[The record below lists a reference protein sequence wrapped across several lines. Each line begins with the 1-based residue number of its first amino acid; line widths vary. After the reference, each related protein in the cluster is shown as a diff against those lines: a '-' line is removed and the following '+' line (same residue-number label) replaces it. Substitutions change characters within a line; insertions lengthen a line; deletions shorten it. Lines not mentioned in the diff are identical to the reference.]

1 VALTGDQRRALRVI
15 EEALTEDPR
24 LSVLLGQLAAADR
37 PRRRLRTMTWIYVAL
52 SVMVLVFGMLVD
64 EPGARDTDIFMVV
77 MIPAVHLGGAE
88 VVPVGDESDAKP
100 GLRPCSSWSVGW
112 PRRTSCSPT
121 P

>member
-77 MIPAVHLGGAE
+77 MIPAVHLCGAE

-100 GLRPCSSWSVGW
+100 ELRPCSSWSVGW
-112 PRRTSCSPT
+112 PRRASCSPT